1 MHFMDRYKNFLHH
14 FADPVF
20 IYRVD
25 NATSEAL
32 RLAVEETD
40 KVKGLQRVSAFGL
53 LKAYTARMASC
64 ARWSFEMVIRW
75 LLAHKGWGQM
85 RLAAG
90 VCLDAEILTLLEEG
104 KEDGAD
110 VVDNFIKTLARE
122 YGVAEEGGEGLKY
135 LLPPVREEDVLSKK
149 AEL

>member
-40 KVKGLQRVSAFGL
+40 KVKGLQRVFVL
-53 LKAYTARMASC
+53 YTARMASC

-75 LLAHKGWGQM
+75 MLAHKGLGQM

-122 YGVAEEGGEGLKY
+122 FGVAEEGGEGLKY